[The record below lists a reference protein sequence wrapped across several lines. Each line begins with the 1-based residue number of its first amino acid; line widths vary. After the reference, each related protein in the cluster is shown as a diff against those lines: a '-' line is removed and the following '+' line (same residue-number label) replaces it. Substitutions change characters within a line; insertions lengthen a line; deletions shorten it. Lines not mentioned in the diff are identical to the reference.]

1 MGTHSKLPQKLQ
13 KPKHFSVTTFVA
25 TCEKHVRCDGMNN
38 EITTSALRAIRR
50 ILRAADLNG
59 RMLSGATG
67 LTPSQLMV
75 LQEIERRGETT
86 PSAVAAALQFS
97 QATVTNIVDR
107 LVEGDLATRQRS
119 ERDKRQ
125 MILRVTPRG
134 QDVLFQAP
142 DLLQQR
148 FRGRFEELPAWEQ
161 AMILAALERLSD
173 LLEAGDIDAAP
184 LIDAGVIDRS
194 R

>member
-1 MGTHSKLPQKLQ
+1 
-13 KPKHFSVTTFVA
+13 
-25 TCEKHVRCDGMNN
+25 MNN